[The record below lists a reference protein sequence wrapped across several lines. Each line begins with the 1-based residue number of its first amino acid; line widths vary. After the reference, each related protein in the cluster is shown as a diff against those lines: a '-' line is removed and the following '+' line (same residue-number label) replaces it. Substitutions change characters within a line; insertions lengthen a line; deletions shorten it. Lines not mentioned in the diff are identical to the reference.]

1 MAHVIPSLFE
11 TIRRFSAVC
20 VGIALTLAVAGCAK
34 APVSDTVNDPGEG
47 FNRKVFA
54 FNVAVD
60 KAVLQPASGVAG
72 TGRGPIMTGVH
83 NFATNLDAPGDIVNY
98 VLQGR
103 LLRAARN
110 TLRFGVNST
119 AGIGGLF
126 DPSTALGL
134 PAQETDFGE
143 TLYVWGVGEGSYQ
156 MLPILGPST
165 ARDTAGVIVDYA
177 INPLRFAIKSPES
190 DYVTGA
196 KVIDKIGLRARHS
209 DTVDSILY
217 DSADPYAQARLL
229 YLQNRHYTLGG
240 DTATDQSFEDPYAQ

>member
-1 MAHVIPSLFE
+1 MAQVIPSLSE
-11 TIRRFSAVC
+11 TISRFSAGC

-34 APVSDTVNDPGEG
+34 APVSDAVNDPAEAV
-47 FNRKVFA
+47 NRKVFA

-60 KAVLQPASGVAG
+60 KAVLQPVSGVAG
-72 TGRGPIMTGVH
+72 SGRGPILTGVH
-83 NFATNLDAPGDIVNY
+83 NFAANLDTPGDIVNN

-103 LLRAARN
+103 LMKAAAN
-110 TLRFGVNST
+110 TLRFGVNTT

-156 MLPILGPST
+156 MLPIVGPST
-165 ARDTAGVIVDYA
+165 ARDTAGLIVDYA

-190 DYVTGA
+190 DYVTAA
-196 KVIDKIGLRARHS
+196 KVIDKVGSRARHS
-209 DTVDSILY
+209 DTVDSVLY

-229 YLQNRHYTLGG
+229 YLQNRRYTLGEAP
-240 DTATDQSFEDPYAQ
+240 TVESFEDPYAQ

>member
-1 MAHVIPSLFE
+1 MVQLIPSLFE
-11 TIRRFSAVC
+11 TVSRFATGC
-20 VGIALTLAVAGCAK
+20 VGIACVLAVAGCAK
-34 APVSDTVNDPGEG
+34 APVSDAVNDPAEG

-60 KAVLQPASGVAG
+60 KAVLQPVSGVTG
-72 TGRGPIMTGVH
+72 SGRGPILTGVH
-83 NFATNLDAPGDIVNY
+83 NFAANLDTPGDILNN

-103 LLRAARN
+103 LMRAARN

-143 TLYVWGVGEGSYQ
+143 TLYVWGVGEGNYET
-156 MLPILGPST
+156 LPILGPST
-165 ARDTAGVIVDYA
+165 QRDTVGMVVDYA
-177 INPLRFAIKSPES
+177 INPLRFLLDPPES

-196 KVIDKIGLRARHS
+196 KVIDKVGSRARHS
-209 DTVDSILY
+209 DTVDSVLY

-229 YLQNRHYTLGG
+229 YLQNRRYTLGVAPS
-240 DTATDQSFEDPYAQ
+240 DESFEDPYAQ

>member
-1 MAHVIPSLFE
+1 M
-11 TIRRFSAVC
+11 
-20 VGIALTLAVAGCAK
+20 AGCAK
-34 APVSDTVNDPGEG
+34 APVSSEVGDPGEA

-54 FNVAVD
+54 FNVGVD
-60 KAVLQPASGVAG
+60 KAVLQPISGVAG
-72 TGRGPIMTGVH
+72 SGRGPILTGVH
-83 NFATNLDAPGDIVNY
+83 NFAANLDTPGDIVNN

-103 LLRAARN
+103 LMRAARN
-110 TLRFGVNST
+110 TLRFGVNTT

-143 TLYVWGVGEGSYQ
+143 TLYVWGVAEGNYQ

-165 ARDTAGVIVDYA
+165 ARDTVGIAVDYA
-177 INPLRFAIKSPES
+177 INPLRFLIKSPES

-196 KVIDKIGLRARHS
+196 KVIDKIGSRARHS

-229 YLQNRHYTLGG
+229 YLQNRHYTLGQ
-240 DTATDQSFEDPYAQ
+240 APTDDSFEDPYAQ

>member
-1 MAHVIPSLFE
+1 MAQVIPSLSE
-11 TIRRFSAVC
+11 TISRFSAGC

-34 APVSDTVNDPGEG
+34 APTAGDVSDPAEG

-60 KAVLQPASGVAG
+60 KAVLQPASDVAG
-72 TGRGPIMTGVH
+72 TGRGPILTGVH
-83 NFATNLDAPGDIVNY
+83 NFAANLDTPGDIVNN

-103 LLRAARN
+103 LMRAARN

-143 TLYVWGVGEGSYQ
+143 TLYVWGVGEGNYQ
-156 MLPILGPST
+156 MLPIVGPST
-165 ARDTAGVIVDYA
+165 ERDTAGLIVDYA

-196 KVIDKIGLRARHS
+196 KVIDKIGSRARHS

-229 YLQNRHYTLGG
+229 YLQNRHYTLGEAPS
-240 DTATDQSFEDPYAQ
+240 DESFEDPYAQ

>member
-1 MAHVIPSLFE
+1 MAQVIPSLSK
-11 TIRRFSAVC
+11 TIGRFSAGC

-34 APVSDTVNDPGEG
+34 APVSSEVGDPGEV

-54 FNVAVD
+54 FNVGVD
-60 KAVLQPASGVAG
+60 KAVLQPISGVAG
-72 TGRGPIMTGVH
+72 SGRGPILTGVH
-83 NFATNLDAPGDIVNY
+83 NFAANLDTPGDIVNN

-103 LLRAARN
+103 LMRAARN
-110 TLRFGVNST
+110 TLRFGVNTT

-143 TLYVWGVGEGSYQ
+143 TLYVWGVAEGNYQ

-165 ARDTAGVIVDYA
+165 ARDTVGIAVDYA
-177 INPLRFAIKSPES
+177 INPLRFLIKSPES

-196 KVIDKIGLRARHS
+196 KVIDKIGSRARHS

-229 YLQNRHYTLGG
+229 YLQNRHYTLGQ
-240 DTATDQSFEDPYAQ
+240 APTDDSFEDPYAQ

>member
-1 MAHVIPSLFE
+1 MAQVIPSLSK
-11 TIRRFSAVC
+11 TIGRFSAGC

-34 APVSDTVNDPGEG
+34 APVSSEVGDPDEA

-54 FNVAVD
+54 FNVGVD
-60 KAVLQPASGVAG
+60 KAVLQPISGVAG
-72 TGRGPIMTGVH
+72 SGRGPILTGVH
-83 NFATNLDAPGDIVNY
+83 NFAANLDTPGDIVNN

-103 LLRAARN
+103 LMRAARN
-110 TLRFGVNST
+110 TLRFGVNTT

-143 TLYVWGVGEGSYQ
+143 TLYVWGVAEGNYQ

-165 ARDTAGVIVDYA
+165 ARDTVGIAVDYA
-177 INPLRFAIKSPES
+177 INPLRFLIKSPES

-196 KVIDKIGLRARHS
+196 KVIDKIGSRARHS

-229 YLQNRHYTLGG
+229 YLQNRHYTLGQ
-240 DTATDQSFEDPYAQ
+240 APTDDSFEDPYAQ

>member
-1 MAHVIPSLFE
+1 MAQVIPSLSE
-11 TIRRFSAVC
+11 TISRFGAGC

-34 APVSDTVNDPGEG
+34 APISDAVNDPAEG

-60 KAVLQPASGVAG
+60 KAVLQPVSDVAG
-72 TGRGPIMTGVH
+72 SGRGPILTGVH
-83 NFATNLDAPGDIVNY
+83 NFAANLDTPGDIVNN

-103 LLRAARN
+103 LMKAAAN
-110 TLRFGVNST
+110 TLRFGVNTT

-143 TLYVWGVGEGSYQ
+143 TLYVWGVGEGSYE

-165 ARDTAGVIVDYA
+165 QRDTVGLIVDYA

-196 KVIDKIGLRARHS
+196 KVIDKIGSRARHS

-240 DTATDQSFEDPYAQ
+240 NSATDENFEDPYAQ

>member
-1 MAHVIPSLFE
+1 MAQVIPSLSE
-11 TIRRFSAVC
+11 TISRFGAGC

-34 APVSDTVNDPGEG
+34 APISDAVNDPAEG

-60 KAVLQPASGVAG
+60 KAVLQPVSDVAG
-72 TGRGPIMTGVH
+72 SGRGPILTGVH
-83 NFATNLDAPGDIVNY
+83 NFAANLDTPGDIVNN

-103 LLRAARN
+103 LMKAAAN
-110 TLRFGVNST
+110 TLRFGVNTT

-143 TLYVWGVGEGSYQ
+143 TLYVWGAPEGAYVE
-156 MLPILGPST
+156 LPLLGPST
-165 ARDTAGVIVDYA
+165 QRDAFGKVVD
-177 INPLRFAIKSPES
+177 L
-190 DYVTGA
+190 
-196 KVIDKIGLRARHS
+196 VIDPLAYVIDDHEVLAITGVKLASKIGDRARFG

-217 DSADPYAQARLL
+217 DSADSYAQTRLL
-229 YLQNRHYTLGG
+229 YLNHRWYELGMEG
-240 DTATDQSFEDPYAQ
+240 GEIDPYDDPYAE